1 MIDNPT
7 FALALKIS
15 KALLWLFATRAGLV
29 CLGAAVLLLIIIRY
43 AKALKE
49 RSLLLSAA
57 GKKMGF
63 GRACS
68 ALAEETVS
76 IGALAATNVPTLI
89 TMAAVLGVALAMSS
103 SVAKLDEFLSLQRKI
118 KEYSLVLK
126 NLDRRYKV
134 ARMECLGQEE
144 GKTKLLVRYYD
155 QDGAVPTDG
164 EELLEISGSDIF
176 VDALVINFAYSGIES
191 GDRINL
197 AMPYR
202 LFSEKV
208 AQAEGIGL
216 KIAERG
222 ATPFVYRRNA
232 EEVYGIDKQTYDQRL
247 GELMATAL
255 DAESARKAGIVR
267 SVYGSAVHRVMKK
280 GDAFIVWA
288 EQSGGLTVKEER
300 VF

>member
-1 MIDNPT
+1 MTESPA
-7 FALALKIS
+7 FAIALRIS
-15 KALLWLFATRAGLV
+15 KVLLWLFTSKPGLV
-29 CLGAAVLLLIIIRY
+29 CLGAAVFLLLAIRY

-49 RSLLLSAA
+49 RSLLLAAA

-76 IGALAATNVPTLI
+76 IGAMAAANVPALI
-89 TMAAVLGVALAMSS
+89 TMAAILSVALAMSGT
-103 SVAKLDEFLSLQRKI
+103 VAKLDEFLSLQRKI

-134 ARMECLGQEE
+134 ARLECVGQDE
-144 GKTKLLVRYYD
+144 GKTKLLVRYFD
-155 QDGAVPTDG
+155 QNGSVPPDG
-164 EELLEISGSDIF
+164 EERLEISGSDIY

-191 GDRINL
+191 GERINL

-202 LFSEKV
+202 IFSEKV
-208 AQAEGIGL
+208 AQDQGIEL
-216 KIAERG
+216 KIAKRG

-232 EEVYGIDKQTYDQRL
+232 AEVYGIDKQTYDQRL
-247 GELMATAL
+247 GELMATAT
-255 DAESARKAGIVR
+255 DAERARKAGLVR
-267 SVYGSAVHRVMKK
+267 SIYGSAVHRVMKK

-288 EQSGGLTVKEER
+288 EQSGGLSVKEER
-300 VF
+300 SF